1 MPMSSLFA
9 LLITVIVVGAVFYLL
24 FWLVGYLGL
33 PEPFAKVARVVLAVI
48 AVLYLLAMLTGS
60 APRIIW

>member
-33 PEPFAKVARVVLAVI
+33 PEPFAKVARIIIALIAVI
-48 AVLYLLAMLTGS
+48 YLLAMLTGS
-60 APRIIW
+60 APRIVW

>member
-33 PEPFAKVARVVLAVI
+33 PEPFAKVARIIIALIAVI
-48 AVLYLLAMLTGS
+48 YLLAMLTGS

>member
-1 MPMSSLFA
+1 MSSLFA